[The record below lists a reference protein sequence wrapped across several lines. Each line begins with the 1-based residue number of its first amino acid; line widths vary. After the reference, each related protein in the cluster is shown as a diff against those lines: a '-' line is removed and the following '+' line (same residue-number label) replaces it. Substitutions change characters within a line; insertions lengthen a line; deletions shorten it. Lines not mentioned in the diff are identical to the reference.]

1 MSSDS
6 AAASVAPPASG
17 GPADATVPPAVPPID
32 VARVQRRVRSTLM
45 AGQVLAGLGM
55 GSTLSIGAIL
65 AAEVSGSPAFSGL
78 AATMATLGAAIAAIP
93 LARLAQRAGR
103 APALAMGAVTAALGA
118 AISIVAAG
126 LPSFPLLLVGIML
139 IGVGTAVNL
148 QSRFAAADLAA
159 PATRGRDLS
168 LVVWATT
175 VGAVSGPNL
184 IGPGEELGA
193 AIGLPP
199 LSGPFL
205 FTVVAQC
212 LAATLYLV
220 ALRPDPLRLALRL
233 ASDAAAA
240 AAKAGESA
248 AEAARSDRAGIR
260 LALVALALS
269 HATMVSVMA
278 MTPVH
283 LTDHGASLVIVGFT
297 ISLHIAGM
305 YALSPVFGILA
316 DRLGRWWTI
325 LIGQS
330 LLVTS
335 LLVTALGAE
344 NEAAVVVGL
353 ILLGLGWSAST
364 VSASALLTESTAPAR
379 RPVIQGRSDLLMS
392 GSGAVGGLLAG
403 PTLAALGYSGLSLVT
418 LALTAVV
425 IALLLA
431 TPRGPARAAPAATVR
446 PAPAA
451 AGGDAP
457 RR

>member
-1 MSSDS
+1 MSSTAPAPAPVPS
-6 AAASVAPPASG
+6 PAAAPV
-17 GPADATVPPAVPPID
+17 D
-32 VARVQRRVRSTLM
+32 VAAVQRRVRTTLM

-65 AAEVSGSPAFSGL
+65 AAEVSGSPAYSGL
-78 AATMATLGAAIAAIP
+78 AATMATLGAALAAIP
-93 LARLAQRAGR
+93 LARLAGRVGR
-103 APALAMGAVTAALGA
+103 APALATGALTAATGAVLA
-118 AISIVAAG
+118 IVAAG
-126 LPSFPLLLVGIML
+126 LPSFPLLLIAIML
-139 IGVGTAVNL
+139 IGVGTTVNL
-148 QSRFAAADLAA
+148 QSRFAASDLAA

-184 IGPGEELGA
+184 IGPGEQLGA

-205 FTVVAQC
+205 FTVAAQV

-233 ASDAAAA
+233 ARDAAAVA
-240 AAKAGESA
+240 TAAGESG

-260 LALVALALS
+260 LALIALALS

-283 LTDHGASLVIVGFT
+283 LTDHGASLVVVGFT

-330 LLVTS
+330 LIVAS
-335 LLVTALGAE
+335 LLFTALGAE
-344 NEAAVVVGL
+344 SEAAVVAGL
-353 ILLGLGWSAST
+353 ILLGFGWSAAT
-364 VSASALLTESTAPAR
+364 VAGSALLTESTAPDR
-379 RPVIQGRSDLLMS
+379 RTVIQGRSDLLMS

-403 PTLAALGYSGLSLVT
+403 PTLAALGYSGLSLIALGLVAVVVVV
-418 LALTAVV
+418 LALT
-425 IALLLA
+425 
-431 TPRGPARAAPAATVR
+431 PR
-446 PAPAA
+446 A
-451 AGGDAP
+451 AGGHAP